1 MGKLVIYVDSLSRG
15 GAEHVSVTVADYAAH
30 HGIECIYKLC
40 YRCKLYSA
48 FICSFVGTG

>member
-30 HGIECIYKLC
+30 HGIECMTATCLIPPD
-40 YRCKLYSA
+40 S
-48 FICSFVGTG
+48 SVW

>member
-30 HGIECIYKLC
+30 HGIECILLTENYFLQRHNAK
-40 YRCKLYSA
+40 
-48 FICSFVGTG
+48 

>member
-30 HGIECIYKLC
+30 HGIFKLAST
-40 YRCKLYSA
+40 KLFA
-48 FICSFVGTG
+48 VDIQCG